1 MLFVANTRRHFFT
14 SILWTRILYIVHGT
28 RLLLVSKCSAE
39 CLLAASEVTVP
50 LQLPTEN
57 GPRFR
62 TPQFVV
68 GKGRQL
74 AVGDKNCSCIRA
86 MSDFLAVQKVRIT

>member
-39 CLLAASEVTVP
+39 CPLAASEVTVP

-57 GPRFR
+57 GPRFCG
-62 TPQFVV
+62 FVYNIY
-68 GKGRQL
+68 GNTYTSIRGR
-74 AVGDKNCSCIRA
+74 
-86 MSDFLAVQKVRIT
+86 